1 VSAYFGTDA
10 VCGHGAVNHTSGVAA
25 PSAPT
30 VAGSR
35 VRSVTPSST
44 FLHRRPDYSRKLDT
58 MIVDA
63 LTYSSS
69 PLLFM
74 GIGQHSLIIY
84 TGKNIVPE
92 RQRVYQ
98 VGFDY
103 SLGSSPARHVYRSV
117 HCSELS
123 QAVLFLE

>member
-1 VSAYFGTDA
+1 
-10 VCGHGAVNHTSGVAA
+10 
-25 PSAPT
+25 
-30 VAGSR
+30 
-35 VRSVTPSST
+35 
-44 FLHRRPDYSRKLDT
+44 

-74 GIGQHSLIIY
+74 GIGPALIIY
-84 TGKNIVPE
+84 AGKNIVPE

-98 VGFDY
+98 VGFDC
-103 SLGSSPARHVYRSV
+103 SLGSFRARHIYRSV

-123 QAVLFLE
+123 QAHLLPPSPLAPLSWYPCRSFSVVMAMY